1 MKIEKHD
8 SSSVFLRGFTASLW
22 AMVLIA
28 LMEGIYLLGSGAL
41 AHMSFAQHLEIL
53 LYLAGIF
60 GLMGVSLGLIEN
72 LLVAGLARLEER
84 ITRTGI
90 KKLLLGVCIIVLV
103 SPVALLAASLVGESM
118 VEITALGIPVL
129 VIAAMVATH
138 RYWESTILKIADRPL
153 ALFVAAFFSL
163 CYVFDL
169 ISAHLVIE
177 RMHSEYYFALALR
190 YFLMLIVSCLGLATG
205 LFWVIRR
212 KQDGF
217 VNSAG
222 RPGIGRLTAGLI
234 VAVLVSVGVY
244 VFDLSYLRGLYP
256 EFHFYLKIVLY
267 VTAQIVVI
275 HVAMMAGRFSILS
288 RAHRL
293 ISSVPF
299 AIAAAVLIVCGITFT
314 MVRFESSAQIS
325 SVCLS
330 RGSVVG
336 EVIRMERSLLDFDR
350 DGYSRALGG
359 GDCDDFDPDVNPGRR
374 EVLDNKVDD
383 NCFGGGLTAD
393 MLRAHR
399 ENRAKMRRKSSDWWW
414 DHPSNPGKAF
424 NIVMI
429 TVDAL
434 RADHTGVY
442 GYDRDTTPRI
452 DELARRSIVFD
463 RAYCQGGWTSISLPG
478 LIKGLDPSRI
488 EFTNVYED
496 SYLRLWFPG
505 EVPADAHVLK
515 MFTVPAFDRNES
527 IAQILK
533 RVGYRTVAVLNDDV
547 TDYFQEKFGYIK
559 GFDFYYSNNS
569 PKITADPRLK
579 RQRITAGRVN
589 KVAVEELD
597 RMPPDRPF
605 FMWIHHF
612 DPHAPYYDTE
622 TNIWGKNDIDY
633 YDGEIAYTDRY
644 VGEFLDALVEKG
656 MADNTIVVVSA
667 DHGEAFGEHGT
678 RFHGLS
684 GYDEEIRVP
693 LVMHVPGMK
702 HRWISGNV
710 GLADIVPTLLDLVG
724 IRTEHVF
731 SGDSLLPLIFDGPWD
746 PGREVV
752 SMTWRYSL
760 SGERNDS
767 LKTIVRGRFKLI
779 YDEIHTH
786 YKMFDLQADPGEI
799 RNIVDD
805 EPERFREMKN
815 LLMSYVERDH
825 AGRVQMR

>member
-1 MKIEKHD
+1 MKIESPD
-8 SSSVFLRGFTASLW
+8 LRSVFLRGGAASLW
-22 AMVLIA
+22 AVVLIA
-28 LMEGIYLLGSGAL
+28 LMESIYLFGSGAF
-41 AHMSFAQHLEIL
+41 AHLSFAQHLEIL
-53 LYLAGIF
+53 LHFVGIF

-72 LLVAGLARLEER
+72 LLVAGLTRLEER

-90 KKLLLGVCIIVLV
+90 RKLLLGACILAIV
-103 SPVALLAASLVGESM
+103 SPVALLAASLVRESM

-163 CYVFDL
+163 YCVFNL

-177 RMHSEYYFALALR
+177 RMHSTYYFALALR
-190 YFLMLIVSCLGLATG
+190 YFIMLIVSCLGLAWG

-222 RPGIGRLTAGLI
+222 RSGTGRLTAGLI
-234 VAVLVSVGVY
+234 VAALVSVGVY
-244 VFDLSYLRGLYP
+244 IFDLSYLRGHYP

-267 VTAQIVVI
+267 VAVQMVVI
-275 HVAMMAGRFSILS
+275 RVAMMAGRFSILVL
-288 RAHRL
+288 AHRL
-293 ISSVPF
+293 ISSKPF
-299 AIAAAVLIVCGITFT
+299 MIAAAAFIVCGIAFA
-314 MVRFESSAQIS
+314 MVKFESSAQIS

-336 EVIRMERSLLDFDR
+336 EVIKMERSLLDFDR

-383 NCFGGGLTAD
+383 NCFGGDLTAD
-393 MLRAHR
+393 LLKEYRQ
-399 ENRAKMRRKSSDWWW
+399 NRARMRRKSSDWWW
-414 DHPSNPGKAF
+414 DHPSNPKKAF

-434 RADHTGVY
+434 RADHVGVY

-452 DELARRSIVFD
+452 DELAGRSIVFD

-478 LIKGLDPSRI
+478 LIKGLDPSQI

-505 EVPADAHVLK
+505 EVPPDAHVLK
-515 MFTVPAFDRNES
+515 MFTVPAFDKNES
-527 IAQILK
+527 IAQILQ
-533 RVGYRTVAVLNDDV
+533 RSGYRTVAVLNDDV

-569 PKITADPRLK
+569 SKITADPQLK
-579 RQRITAGRVN
+579 RRTITAKRVN

-597 RMPPDRPF
+597 RMPSDRPF

-612 DPHAPYYDTE
+612 DPHGPYYDTE

-633 YDGEIAYTDRY
+633 YDGEVAYADRY
-644 VGEFLDALVEKG
+644 VGEFLDALEEKG
-656 MADNTIVVVSA
+656 LADNTVVIVSA

-702 HRWISGNV
+702 HQWISENV

-731 SGDSLLPLIFDGPWD
+731 SGDSLLPLIFDGPWEPD
-746 PGREVV
+746 REVV

-767 LKTIVRGRFKLI
+767 LKTVVRGRFKLI
-779 YDEIHTH
+779 YDEIHMH
-786 YKMFDLQADPGEI
+786 YKMFDLQADPGEV
-799 RNIVDD
+799 RNIADD
-805 EPERFREMKN
+805 EPERFREMKD

-825 AGRVQMR
+825 AGRIQLR